1 MYRVMYKDAYQYV
14 ADRDGIFHYV
24 RRVPLDVRQRYASTR
39 ISFSLR
45 AMSHQSAI
53 RAAKFV
59 MICFR

>member
-1 MYRVMYKDAYQYV
+1 MYKAMYKDAHQYV
-14 ADRDGIFHYV
+14 ADRDGVFYYV